1 MKLNNIRLFVHDFKA
16 CYNFY
21 KETLGLECTWG
32 HADENYA
39 SFNIGLP
46 SGLAIFSAE
55 LMRDA
60 IPGYVTKKTKSAVD
74 KMSIIIQVDN
84 LDESFKHLQEK
95 GVKFL
100 NAPIDMQAWGI
111 RVVHF
116 RDPENNLIE
125 LFQELPQSS

>member
-16 CYNFY
+16 SFNFY

-32 HADENYA
+32 QENENYA

-46 SGLAIFSAE
+46 SGLAIFQAE

-60 IPGYVTKKTKSAVD
+60 IPDYVAEKSKSAVD

-84 LDESFKHLQEK
+84 IDESYQNLQK
-95 GVKFL
+95 RGVKFL

-111 RVVHF
+111 RVVHL

-125 LFQELPQSS
+125 LFQELPHVS